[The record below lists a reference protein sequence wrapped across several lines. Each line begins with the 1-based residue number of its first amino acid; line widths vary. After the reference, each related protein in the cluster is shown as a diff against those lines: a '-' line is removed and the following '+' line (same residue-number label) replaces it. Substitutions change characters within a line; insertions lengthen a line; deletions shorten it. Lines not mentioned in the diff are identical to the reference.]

1 MAPRNNRVDYDASL
15 SPHPCCYPIVE
26 HLEPRLLLSAA
37 TEAIVAIDVPLV
49 GDTGLADTMVP
60 ASQLQYAPNEGV
72 LVASSLDAVG
82 PSVSGE
88 GSVSGRNETN
98 VIIPD
103 VGDWVRSSIE
113 ITGAPAGSVI
123 TSVDVYVEIL
133 HPYVSDL
140 RVDLDTDPVTTT
152 WTIHNYAGLPGQNI
166 MGWFYNDTDF
176 DGMSPNQKWDLWAID
191 SAYLDQGGILDWTI
205 VLHYAVDD
213 DRFEPNNTP
222 AAAKNLGDRTSQF
235 TESSLI
241 GGTDDWYKFTTL
253 GPGGATD
260 DVTITFNHAQ
270 GDLDLVV
277 FESDAT
283 TVWDSSESDTNNE
296 TVSLNGAPAGTYY
309 VLVSPVGG
317 AFNPNYSL
325 TIDPPLPNLPPKVAD
340 VLVSSTSWDAGFL
353 AALGGRGFSIP
364 TGPDQLATLPW
375 TNIDQVKIVFSEDVN
390 VSQGDLSIHG
400 VNVPD
405 YAIVGFNYDGGSL
418 MASWILSGAGAADK
432 LLLTLSDDV
441 TDVVG
446 DRLDGEWS
454 DGVSAFP
461 SGNGSK
467 GGDFQFRLNVL
478 PGDTDGDLVVG
489 SGDLGTLAS
498 QFGLR
503 GSSLAADVNGDGW
516 GDLGDF
522 AILRRNFGNTLPAAE
537 PAAALQ
543 AAAESITA
551 AAAPVVP
558 VVSQRLDEND
568 ANDDSIAIIASAPA
582 IDLLVESPSAAG
594 CISGPQAISGGSSA
608 TMLQRAATSAYDLRP
623 MGGDLVTGEGDDLL
637 ADILAE
643 SALALPL

>member
-1 MAPRNNRVDYDASL
+1 
-15 SPHPCCYPIVE
+15 
-26 HLEPRLLLSAA
+26 
-37 TEAIVAIDVPLV
+37 
-49 GDTGLADTMVP
+49 
-60 ASQLQYAPNEGV
+60 
-72 LVASSLDAVG
+72 
-82 PSVSGE
+82 
-88 GSVSGRNETN
+88 
-98 VIIPD
+98 
-103 VGDWVRSSIE
+103 
-113 ITGAPAGSVI
+113 
-123 TSVDVYVEIL
+123 
-133 HPYVSDL
+133 
-140 RVDLDTDPVTTT
+140 
-152 WTIHNYAGLPGQNI
+152 
-166 MGWFYNDTDF
+166 
-176 DGMSPNQKWDLWAID
+176 
-191 SAYLDQGGILDWTI
+191 
-205 VLHYAVDD
+205 
-213 DRFEPNNTP
+213 
-222 AAAKNLGDRTSQF
+222 
-235 TESSLI
+235 
-241 GGTDDWYKFTTL
+241 
-253 GPGGATD
+253 
-260 DVTITFNHAQ
+260 
-270 GDLDLVV
+270 
-277 FESDAT
+277 
-283 TVWDSSESDTNNE
+283 
-296 TVSLNGAPAGTYY
+296 VSLNGAPAGTYY
-309 VLVSPVGG
+309 VLVNPVGG

-325 TIDPPLPNLPPKVAD
+325 TIDPPLPVDDDRFEANDTPAAAEDFGDRTSPFTESNLIGWTDDWYKFTMLAPGGATDDVTIAFNHAQGDLNLIVYESDATTEWGSSSSATDNETVSLNGAPAGTYYVLVNPVGGAFNPDYSLTIDPPVPNIPPRVAD

-418 MASWILSGAGAADK
+418 MASWILSDTVAADK

-489 SGDLGTLAS
+489 SGDLGTLVS

-503 GSSLAADVNGDGW
+503 GSSLAADFNGDGW

-522 AILRRNFGNTLPAAE
+522 AILRRNFGNTLPAAA

-558 VVSQRLDEND
+558 VVSQPLDE
-568 ANDDSIAIIASAPA
+568 NDDSIAIIASAPA
-582 IDLLVESPSAAG
+582 IDLIAESPSAASY
-594 CISGPQAISGGSSA
+594 ISGPQAISGGSSA
-608 TMLQRAATSAYDLRP
+608 ATLQLAAPSAYDLRP
-623 MGGDLVTGEGDDLL
+623 LGDDLPAGEADDLL